1 MTTGTTTLLGLALPV
16 EGDLSGTWGDVVNNS
31 ITSLVDSA
39 IAGTTTLSTD
49 SDVTLTTTPLAAN
62 QAREA
67 VLLWTASNGA
77 TTRYITAP
85 AQSKTYIVINA
96 GTGIVGLRGAG
107 PTTGITVAVG
117 EKCLAA
123 WNGSDF
129 VAPAV
134 SSGTVTSVGGTG
146 TVNGIS
152 LSGTVTSSGSL
163 TLGGTLSGVSLTTQ
177 VSGTL
182 PVANGGTGVT
192 TSTGTGNVVLS
203 TSPTLTTPILGTPTS
218 GNLSSCTADGTNAV
232 GYKNIPQSGSDKTTA
247 YTLTT
252 TDVGKYIGVG
262 ASGSIV
268 VPTSTFANGDA
279 ISIFN
284 NTSGNI
290 TITTSAPTAYIA
302 GTNTVKTSVTLATRG
317 VANILFV
324 SATVC
329 ILTGNVS

>member
-1 MTTGTTTLLGLALPV
+1 MLFRSNA
-16 EGDLSGTWGDVVNNS
+16 
-31 ITSLVDSA
+31 TSTS
-39 IAGTTTLSTD
+39 
-49 SDVTLTTTPLAAN
+49 
-62 QAREA
+62 
-67 VLLWTASNGA
+67 
-77 TTRYITAP
+77 
-85 AQSKTYIVINA
+85 QSVKIV
-96 GTGIVGLRGAG
+96 GAG
-107 PTTGITVAVG
+107 PTTGVIITAGSIALV
-117 EKCLAA
+117 A

-163 TLGGTLSGVSLTTQ
+163 TLSGSLSGS
-177 VSGTL
+177 
-182 PVANGGTGVT
+182 VAG
-192 TSTGTGNVVLS
+192 
-203 TSPTLTTPILGTPTS
+203 
-218 GNLSSCTADGTNAV
+218 CTADGTNPV
-232 GYKNIPQSGSDKTTA
+232 GYKNIPQSGSDKTTS
-247 YTLTT
+247 YTLAT

-262 ASGSIV
+262 TSGSVV

-317 VANILFV
+317 IANILFV